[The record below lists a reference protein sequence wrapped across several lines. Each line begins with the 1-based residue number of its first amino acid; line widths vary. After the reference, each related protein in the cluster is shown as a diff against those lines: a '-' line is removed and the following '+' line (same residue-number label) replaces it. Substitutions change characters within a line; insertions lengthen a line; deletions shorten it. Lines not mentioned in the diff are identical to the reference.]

1 MCGLDLKVSTR
12 SSAYSTLSIVK
23 VSWALFRDGR
33 KAREAGL
40 REALDEGIFVL
51 DCSTIILSSGLG
63 PVVEHSALAT
73 ACIYWIEGID
83 RLTSRAPQEG
93 SPSSG

>member
-1 MCGLDLKVSTR
+1 M
-12 SSAYSTLSIVK
+12 
-23 VSWALFRDGR
+23 R
-33 KAREAGL
+33 KAGL

-51 DCSTIILSSGLG
+51 DYSTIILSSGLG

-73 ACIYWIEGID
+73 ACIYWMEGID
-83 RLTSRAPQEG
+83 RLTSRAPQGG

>member
-40 REALDEGIFVL
+40 REALDEGVFML
-51 DCSTIILSSGLG
+51 DDSTFILSSGLG
-63 PVVEHSALAT
+63 PVVGHLALAM
-73 ACIYWIEGID
+73 ACIN
-83 RLTSRAPQEG
+83 
-93 SPSSG
+93 